1 MIFDLSRLLDA
12 GVGVAIV
19 LTVIFTELIKKLDKN
34 DRLKGYRVWIP
45 AILSL
50 VFSAVMAF
58 GEFFILQQVPFYAA
72 VIFGVSVFCYE
83 AILKRFRSDSGNDRR
98 DYDAGEINLNET

>member
-83 AILKRFRSDSGNDRR
+83 AILKRFKSTSENEGQN
-98 DYDAGEINLNET
+98 YDANEFGRNET

>member
-58 GEFFILQQVPFYAA
+58 GEFFILQQIPFYAA
-72 VIFGVSVFCYE
+72 VIFGV
-83 AILKRFRSDSGNDRR
+83 LKRFRSDSGNDRR
-98 DYDAGEINLNET
+98 DYDAGEININET